1 MCCQGSAA
9 TRIQAGTHIWP
20 RIAPSPMCSHLP
32 PAATEQHLARKPKA
46 WGEGFDGQCSWRFSL
61 MPQSRE
67 ERKQRSLPSHPAS
80 TQIGIP
86 SFLPAS
92 CRAAPAWGSRKNCEH
107 SSLRGPNQPGGDDNF
122 RQQERGAA
130 GPGGGGQRSTRGLF
144 SSSHRLPA
152 RFGANLTASRSLLP
166 QGCSQDISLALP
178 HSEGRIC
185 PRCGTF
191 PLQ

>member
-1 MCCQGSAA
+1 
-9 TRIQAGTHIWP
+9 
-20 RIAPSPMCSHLP
+20 
-32 PAATEQHLARKPKA
+32 
-46 WGEGFDGQCSWRFSL
+46 

-130 GPGGGGQRSTRGLF
+130 GPGGWEQRSTRGLI

-178 HSEGRIC
+178 CREGRIC
-185 PRCGTF
+185 PRCGIF
-191 PLQ
+191 SSQ